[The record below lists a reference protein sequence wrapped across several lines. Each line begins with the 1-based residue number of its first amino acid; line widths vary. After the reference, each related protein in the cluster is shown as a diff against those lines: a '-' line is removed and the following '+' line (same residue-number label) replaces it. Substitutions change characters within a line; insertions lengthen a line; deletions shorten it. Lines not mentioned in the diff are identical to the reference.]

1 MTEYLSIEGL
11 DNLWKNDFDNTL
23 RDEDIL
29 TLYWRHRLRHASLTT
44 LHRLSRR
51 GTVPKSI
58 QKMKRMPLCTE
69 CTFATA
75 HRKPWRTKA
84 KENRSI

>member
-1 MTEYLSIEGL
+1 MTEYLLFEGL
-11 DNLWKNDFDNTL
+11 DNLWKNNFDNTL

-29 TLYWRHRLRHASLTT
+29 TLYWRHCLRHTSLTI
-44 LHRLSRR
+44 LHRISRR

-58 QKMKRMPLCTE
+58 QKMKRMPLYTA

-75 HRKPWRTKA
+75 HRKPWRTKV
-84 KENRSI
+84 KDNRSI